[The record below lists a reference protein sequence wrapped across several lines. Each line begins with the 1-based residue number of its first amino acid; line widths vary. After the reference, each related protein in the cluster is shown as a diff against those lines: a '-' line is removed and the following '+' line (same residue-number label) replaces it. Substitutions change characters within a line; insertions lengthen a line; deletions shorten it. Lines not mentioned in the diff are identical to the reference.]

1 MELRHFNQLRL
12 YIEEEP
18 EPTPNMDR
26 YLEWTNQLKQNFSN
40 RFQDFKHIFLMH

>member
-12 YIEEEP
+12 SIEDEP

-26 YLEWTNQLKQNFSN
+26 YLECTNQLKQNFPIC
-40 RFQDFKHIFLMH
+40 FKILNIFLMH